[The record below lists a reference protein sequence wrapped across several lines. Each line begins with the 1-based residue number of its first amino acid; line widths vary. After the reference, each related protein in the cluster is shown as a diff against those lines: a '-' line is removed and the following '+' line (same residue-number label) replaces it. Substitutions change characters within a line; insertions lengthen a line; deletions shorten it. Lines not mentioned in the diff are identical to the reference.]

1 MPYKQQLPHFHLPD
15 NIKYRSMVNCSIYIS
30 WKTKFAILNGKTSK
44 IISVMIVKEWVNS
57 IFFTYWWKDT
67 FGIHPLHMSPKW
79 NTWHYVQSTFLLNL
93 LLKFS
98 FEAPATE
105 DIKHVCDRQTYH
117 WLCKKKKKYTN
128 KPLRVWLFSSNSMLV
143 NMRPCKCQQS

>member
-1 MPYKQQLPHFHLPD
+1 
-15 NIKYRSMVNCSIYIS
+15 
-30 WKTKFAILNGKTSK
+30 
-44 IISVMIVKEWVNS
+44 
-57 IFFTYWWKDT
+57 
-67 FGIHPLHMSPKW
+67 MSPKW

-98 FEAPATE
+98 FEAPTME

-117 WLCKKKKKYTN
+117 WLCKKKKKNTN

-143 NMRPCKCQQS
+143 NMPHVNVSSLNVKYRKTLKISPWAYIFTGTLSRAYIRCKEELPWFSDNFRGNSSFWGGLQKGYIHVQKNSSSTCFCCI